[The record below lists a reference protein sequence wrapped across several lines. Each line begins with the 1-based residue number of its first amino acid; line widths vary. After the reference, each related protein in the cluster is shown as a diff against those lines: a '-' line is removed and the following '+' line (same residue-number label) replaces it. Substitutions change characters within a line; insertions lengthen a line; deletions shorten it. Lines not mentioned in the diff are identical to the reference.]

1 MKENLYFGEEAREK
15 IINGINKIAN
25 AVKVTLGPGGKN
37 VILGGADGKPIVTK
51 DGVSVAEYIEL
62 IDPIEKLGAELIKQV
77 SKQTVDDV
85 GDGTTT
91 STVLTQAIVQDY
103 KLISNITDFKNGLSK
118 AKKDIIDCLNEDKI
132 THIDDQMLY
141 NIAYTSSNSDKQIA
155 DDLSVLYSSL
165 GRESTV
171 SVEIKEV
178 GSETNCVIDSGYKL
192 GKGFLKSSFVNKSP
206 NTCVLKNV
214 YVLIIEDRLE
224 EFNSL
229 IPIMQKLLVGP
240 GNKDNSLLVIA
251 KEFGDEV
258 VRNSIKNFQK
268 GIRVLPVEAEGFDDY
283 LKYNLED
290 LSLYTGAD
298 VLTYRELYEA
308 VKNPTLLA
316 SKKLGFADE
325 IISRKSYTLIKN
337 NSIDEELIKERI
349 STINALMKDTHN
361 EYEKKKL
368 KERESKLIGKNATIK
383 VGANSK
389 AEAKEIF
396 DRYEDAIGAITAA
409 FEEGFLPGAG
419 VAFMSCYVKLDT
431 DNKNLELSRYSKD
444 FKKGYFALLQ
454 ALQYPHKQILMNYD
468 CNLSEDEKYL
478 TYVGKNKMIVDFNDN
493 KNRIDPIKKGI
504 LDPFKVTVSAL
515 NNATSIANMV
525 LTSDCVI
532 DNRIVVN
539 YGEEN

>member
-1 MKENLYFGEEAREK
+1 
-15 IINGINKIAN
+15 
-25 AVKVTLGPGGKN
+25 
-37 VILGGADGKPIVTK
+37 
-51 DGVSVAEYIEL
+51 
-62 IDPIEKLGAELIKQV
+62 
-77 SKQTVDDV
+77 
-85 GDGTTT
+85 
-91 STVLTQAIVQDY
+91 
-103 KLISNITDFKNGLSK
+103 
-118 AKKDIIDCLNEDKI
+118 
-132 THIDDQMLY
+132 
-141 NIAYTSSNSDKQIA
+141 
-155 DDLSVLYSSL
+155 
-165 GRESTV
+165 
-171 SVEIKEV
+171 
-178 GSETNCVIDSGYKL
+178 
-192 GKGFLKSSFVNKSP
+192 
-206 NTCVLKNV
+206 
-214 YVLIIEDRLE
+214 
-224 EFNSL
+224 
-229 IPIMQKLLVGP
+229 
-240 GNKDNSLLVIA
+240 
-251 KEFGDEV
+251 
-258 VRNSIKNFQK
+258 
-268 GIRVLPVEAEGFDDY
+268 
-283 LKYNLED
+283 
-290 LSLYTGAD
+290 
-298 VLTYRELYEA
+298 
-308 VKNPTLLA
+308 
-316 SKKLGFADE
+316 
-325 IISRKSYTLIKN
+325 
-337 NSIDEELIKERI
+337 
-349 STINALMKDTHN
+349 MKDTHN